1 MEEVQLYSN
10 KRGVEDFKR
19 SSVWKDLKEILT
31 DRISAIRDSLE
42 IETDENLIKWHQG
55 RVQELRVMLDL
66 PDIIIE
72 SIVDDNSRNVEGGK
86 K

>member
-1 MEEVQLYSN
+1 MYSN

>member
-1 MEEVQLYSN
+1 MEDQLYSTQ
-10 KRGVEDFKR
+10 RQVEDFKR

-31 DRISAIRDSLE
+31 DRISAIRDSFE

-66 PDIIIE
+66 PDIIKETI
-72 SIVDDNSRNVEGGK
+72 IDNTTRR
-86 K
+86 

>member
-1 MEEVQLYSN
+1 MEDQLYSTQ
-10 KRGVEDFKR
+10 RQVEDFKR
-19 SSVWKDLKEILT
+19 TSVWKDLKEILT
-31 DRISAIRDSLE
+31 DRITAIRDSLE

-72 SIVDDNSRNVEGGK
+72 SIEDDNSRDVEGDK
-86 K
+86 R

>member
-1 MEEVQLYSN
+1 VHSTQ
-10 KRGVEDFKR
+10 RQVEDFKR
-19 SSVWKDLKEILT
+19 SSVWKDLAEILT

-72 SIVDDNSRNVEGGK
+72 SIVDDNSRNVEGDK

>member
-1 MEEVQLYSN
+1 MHSTQ
-10 KRGVEDFKR
+10 RQVEDFKR
-19 SSVWKDLKEILT
+19 SSVWKDLAEILT

-72 SIVDDNSRNVEGGK
+72 SIVDDNSRNVEGDK

>member
-10 KRGVEDFKR
+10 KRGVEEFKR

-42 IETDENLIKWHQG
+42 IEADENLIKWHQG

-72 SIVDDNSRNVEGGK
+72 SIIDDNTRKSKET
-86 K
+86 

>member
-1 MEEVQLYSN
+1 LYSTQ
-10 KRGVEDFKR
+10 RQVEDFKR
-19 SSVWKDLKEILT
+19 TSVWKDLKEILT
-31 DRISAIRDSLE
+31 DRITAIRDSLE

-72 SIVDDNSRNVEGGK
+72 SIEDDNSRDVEGDK
-86 K
+86 R